1 MALLK
6 KKEQIKETNVLTNQS
21 DNQNVVSGSKD
32 YTNIEKTKVVI
43 DNKKNKYKY
52 VAKNVQGDLIK
63 GYFDAERE
71 EDVKTFLNNEGYE
84 VVSIK
89 ISKDIDIDLNGG
101 RLSYSELSFVLT
113 QLSTYLKAGIPLIES
128 VRILERQTVK
138 PFKKKIY
145 SNIIYDLVRGENFST
160 ALENQGRAFPKLL
173 VNMVKTAEMTG
184 DLTSV
189 LDDMNEYYSETD
201 KVRKAMV
208 SAMIYPL
215 IVLGLSI
222 LVIAFVLIYVVPR
235 FVTLFQQNNAELPG
249 ITVFTIGLSAFLKN
263 NIFIVI
269 IALAVILIAYRV
281 AFKNLKGFRRAMQ
294 YFIMHIPVFGNIVIY
309 NEVAM
314 FTKTFASLLSHNVF
328 ITESMEVLNKVSDNE
343 IYKEMIKECLEN
355 LAKGKKISESFKGK
369 WAFPIVAYEMLVTG
383 ENTGQLATMM
393 RYVGNYY
400 QEQHA
405 NATKRLNTFIEP
417 AMIMFLAVAV
427 GTIILSIIVPMFDF
441 YQQISG

>member
-1 MALLK
+1 
-6 KKEQIKETNVLTNQS
+6 
-21 DNQNVVSGSKD
+21 
-32 YTNIEKTKVVI
+32 
-43 DNKKNKYKY
+43 
-52 VAKNVQGDLIK
+52 
-63 GYFDAERE
+63 
-71 EDVKTFLNNEGYE
+71 
-84 VVSIK
+84 
-89 ISKDIDIDLNGG
+89 
-101 RLSYSELSFVLT
+101 
-113 QLSTYLKAGIPLIES
+113 
-128 VRILERQTVK
+128 
-138 PFKKKIY
+138 
-145 SNIIYDLVRGENFST
+145 
-160 ALENQGRAFPKLL
+160 
-173 VNMVKTAEMTG
+173 
-184 DLTSV
+184 
-189 LDDMNEYYSETD
+189 
-201 KVRKAMV
+201 
-208 SAMIYPL
+208 
-215 IVLGLSI
+215 
-222 LVIAFVLIYVVPR
+222 
-235 FVTLFQQNNAELPG
+235 
-249 ITVFTIGLSAFLKN
+249 
-263 NIFIVI
+263 
-269 IALAVILIAYRV
+269 
-281 AFKNLKGFRRAMQ
+281 MQ